1 MTKLFAVS
9 RYREYIIAH
18 PFRTVLL
25 LAILVR
31 LIAVVFSAGYGM
43 HDDHFDVIEVA
54 QSWID
59 GTNFFN
65 WLSKTVEENQ
75 SGRSFF
81 YPGLHYLL
89 FRLLEFVNIENPAS
103 KMLVVRS
110 LHAAIS
116 MLTVIYGYK
125 IALKFSG
132 EKAARWVGYGLAISW
147 FMPFLSVRTLVETV
161 ITGPLCL
168 AIWYLIKENY
178 SRQNLLKFILAGV
191 FMGFCFCTRYQS
203 LIFTGGVWMVLC
215 FKKKQIPVLLSVTG
229 FIGTVGLISGYLEYV
244 IWGHPFGK
252 LVFYMKD
259 NFGFLYSSV
268 SGTVSNY
275 NLWGGFNY
283 ILQIMGMF
291 VPPMG
296 VFLFIAQFK
305 VLKKYSIVLIPSLLF
320 LVFHILFPN
329 RQERFVFTILPFM
342 LITGVAGALLLVE
355 KWKQQG
361 RKLRGLKAIML
372 FSSSLNIIL
381 LMLFSVF
388 YSKKSKIQAM
398 EYLGKDRHLAN
409 IVIETSPFR
418 KSIALPGFYLNKL
431 YPKTFEYGRETNTPA
446 FIRDYELERRVGT
459 TYIVFL
465 DSVKLKQRVDSLE
478 KVFTKVSYC
487 YTSTP
492 DFLDEVLYKLNKVN
506 LNQALY
512 VYKAAGFCR
521 DTVQQQ

>member
-1 MTKLFAVS
+1 M
-9 RYREYIIAH
+9 
-18 PFRTVLL
+18 L

-31 LIAVVFSAGYGM
+31 LVAVVFSAGYGM

-59 GTNFFN
+59 GHNFFN

-89 FRLLEFVNIENPAS
+89 FRSLEFLNIENPAS
-103 KMLVVRS
+103 KMLVVR
-110 LHAAIS
+110 LFHAAIS

-132 EKAARWVGYGLAISW
+132 ERTARCAGYVLAVAW

-161 ITGPLCL
+161 ITGPLFL
-168 AIWYLIKENY
+168 AVWYLLKENY
-178 SRQNLLKFILAGV
+178 SRQNLLKYLLAGV
-191 FMGFCFCTRYQS
+191 LMGCCFCTRYQS
-203 LIFTGGVWMVLC
+203 LIFTGGVWLVLC
-215 FKKKQIPVLLSVTG
+215 FKKRGIPVLLSVAG
-229 FIGTVGLISGYLEYV
+229 FLSTVGLISGYLEYV
-244 IWGHPFGK
+244 LWGHPFGK

-259 NFGFLYSSV
+259 NFGFLHSSV
-268 SGTVSNY
+268 SGTTSNY
-275 NLWGGFNY
+275 DLWGGFNY
-283 ILQIMGMF
+283 VLQIMGMF
-291 VPPMG
+291 VPPLG
-296 VFLFIAQFK
+296 IFLFIIQFK
-305 VLKKYSIVLIPSLLF
+305 VMRKYSVILIPSLLF
-320 LVFHILFPN
+320 LLFHVLFPN

-342 LITGVAGALLLVE
+342 LITGMAGMLQFIE
-355 KWKQQG
+355 KWEQQG
-361 RKLRGLKAIML
+361 KKLRGLKAIIR
-372 FSSSLNIIL
+372 FSSVVNIIL

-388 YSKKSKIQAM
+388 YSKRSKIEAM
-398 EYLGKDRHLAN
+398 EYLAKDRQLGN

-431 YPKTFEYGRETNTPA
+431 YPKTFEYGKETTTSA
-446 FIRDYELERRVGT
+446 FIRDYGLEKRMGT

-465 DSVKLKQRVDSLE
+465 DSVKLEQRVDSL
-478 KVFTKVSYC
+478 KRVFSSVNYC

-512 VYKAAGFCR
+512 VYKAVRFCG
-521 DTVQQQ
+521 DTARQ